1 MSDDFGHI
9 DFLSAPF
16 LERITRE
23 ERLRE
28 DHPRKRRYIPPKPVK
43 KDPSDSPS
51 DGMEKTDDS
60 TSSQHID
67 LRI

>member
-9 DFLSAPF
+9 NLISEPF
-16 LERITRE
+16 LERIVRE
-23 ERLRE
+23 ERLGGDKQQRQ
-28 DHPRKRRYIPPKPVK
+28 RYFRPKPIK
-43 KDPSDSPS
+43 KDSSNTPAD
-51 DGMEKTDDS
+51 DIEKTDDS

>member
-9 DFLSAPF
+9 NLISEPF
-16 LERITRE
+16 LERIVRE
-23 ERLRE
+23 ERLSG
-28 DHPRKRRYIPPKPVK
+28 DQQRRHRYFRPKPIK
-43 KDPSDSPS
+43 KEPSNTPS
-51 DGMEKTDDS
+51 DGIEKTDDS

>member
-9 DFLSAPF
+9 NLVSEPF
-16 LERITRE
+16 LEIIMRE
-23 ERLRE
+23 ERLGG
-28 DHPRKRRYIPPKPVK
+28 DQQRRHRYFRPKPIK
-43 KDPSDSPS
+43 KDPPNTPS
-51 DGMEKTDDS
+51 EDIEKTDDS